1 MDMDVNGAT
10 SGANDVQFVDAS
22 QTGLAAL
29 TSEGFLEL
37 LITQLQNQDPS
48 EPIGNEELLN
58 QISAMRELQSNIEL
72 SDTLKSLTSNQQL
85 STAAAF
91 IGKSVSG
98 NVGDQLISGT
108 VDRAFLRDGTAYVSV
123 GDTELPLNDITDVT
137 EA

>member
-1 MDMDVNGAT
+1 MEVNGAAQ
-10 SGANDVQFVDAS
+10 SSNNVEFVDPS
-22 QTGLAAL
+22 QTGFGGL

-58 QISAMRELQSNIEL
+58 QIAAMRDLQSNIEL

-85 STAAAF
+85 STAATF

-98 NVGDQLISGT
+98 TVGQEQITGT
-108 VDRAFLRDGTAYVSV
+108 VDRAFLREGKAYVSV
-123 GDTELPLNDITDVT
+123 AGSELPLDSITDV
-137 EA
+137 AAA